1 MKKLKR
7 IGAWAGILILVGFAS
22 GALIFS
28 FIDAAWAKAALSICL
43 YCAIMVPVFLYAVL
57 LVARVLR
64 DHSTRDHSADG
75 KSEDKDGKKHD

>member
-1 MKKLKR
+1 MKTPKR
-7 IGAWAGILILVGFAS
+7 IAAWAGILILVGLAA

-28 FIDAAWAKAALSICL
+28 FIDAAWAQTALSICL

-64 DHSTRDHSADG
+64 RSSNEDPAA
-75 KSEDKDGKKHD
+75 KNNSETKDGKKR